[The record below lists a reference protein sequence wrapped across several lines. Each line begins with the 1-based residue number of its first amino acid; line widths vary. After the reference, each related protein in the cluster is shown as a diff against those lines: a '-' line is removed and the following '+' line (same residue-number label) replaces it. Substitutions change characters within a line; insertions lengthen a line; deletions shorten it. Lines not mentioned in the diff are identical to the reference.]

1 MTTYG
6 YLRYGNENPNFSLYM
21 NALSE
26 ANCDEIFIDLFSQNS
41 KYTPQLDRLL
51 EIIQPGDKLL
61 SCDLISVSRD
71 IQVMA
76 RVLNAVKAKKAH
88 FETLNDVSD
97 FVSPE
102 GVLGPF
108 IKRLAIDYSILSA
121 FKAAKELEK
130 TE

>member
-6 YLRYGNENPNFSLYM
+6 YLRSGQENPNFKRYM

-26 ANCDEIFIDLFSQNS
+26 ANCDEIFIDQFSKNS
-41 KYTPQLDRLL
+41 KYTPQLDKLL
-51 EIIQPGDKLL
+51 DTIKPGDKIF
-61 SCDLISVSRD
+61 SCDLVSVSRD

-76 RVLNAVKAKKAH
+76 RVLNAVKAKNAH

-97 FVSPE
+97 FASPE

-108 IKRLAIDYSILSA
+108 IKRLAIDYLTLSA
-121 FKAAKELEK
+121 FKAAKELER
-130 TE
+130 TD